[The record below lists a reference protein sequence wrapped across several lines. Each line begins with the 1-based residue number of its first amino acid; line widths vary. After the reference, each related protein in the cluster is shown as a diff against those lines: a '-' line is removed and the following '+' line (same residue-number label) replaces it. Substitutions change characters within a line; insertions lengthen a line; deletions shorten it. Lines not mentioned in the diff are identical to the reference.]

1 MIEQSYLSQL
11 QQHLFLPF
19 SFFYLDKLKNLYIFN
34 ENGII
39 LAVKPKIK
47 LILAIF
53 LVAAVSAIGASI
65 YINSTMRKGLSGTL
79 VRSSK
84 ADIRI
89 EKAKYAETKNGR
101 TEWELEADSAQ
112 YFKNDNLT
120 VFENVKVVFYSQ
132 NGVNYTLTGMEG
144 KLRNDSKDMDIVGN
158 VVVTSTDNYQL
169 KTDSLKYIAGVKQ
182 ISTKDKVFFTG
193 PNISIEG
200 VGFLADM
207 ITERVYISANVRTVV
222 KDAAI

>member
-1 MIEQSYLSQL
+1 M
-11 QQHLFLPF
+11 
-19 SFFYLDKLKNLYIFN
+19 
-34 ENGII
+34 
-39 LAVKPKIK
+39 KPKIK
-47 LILAIF
+47 LLLVIF

-65 YINSTMRKGLSGTL
+65 YINSMMSKGLSGTV

-89 EKAKYAETKNGR
+89 EKARYVETKNGR
-101 TEWELEADSAQ
+101 KEWELEADSAQ

-120 VFENVKVVFYSQ
+120 VFGNVKVVFYSQ
-132 NGVNYTLTGMEG
+132 KGVNYTLTGREG
-144 KLRNDSKDMDIVGN
+144 KLRNDTKDMDIAGDVT
-158 VVVTSTDNYQL
+158 VTSTDNYRL
-169 KTDSLKYIAGVKQ
+169 KTDSLKYVAANRQ

-193 PNISIEG
+193 PNITIEG
-200 VGFLADM
+200 IGFLADM

>member
-1 MIEQSYLSQL
+1 M
-11 QQHLFLPF
+11 
-19 SFFYLDKLKNLYIFN
+19 
-34 ENGII
+34 
-39 LAVKPKIK
+39 KPRVK
-47 LILAIF
+47 LIFVIF
-53 LVAAVSAIGASI
+53 LVVAVSAIGVSL
-65 YINSTMRKGLSGTL
+65 YINSTMRKGLSGTV
-79 VRSSK
+79 VRSSN

-89 EKAKYAETKNGR
+89 EKARYVETKNGR
-101 TEWELEADSAQ
+101 KDWELEADTAQ

-120 VFENVKVVFYSQ
+120 VFENVRVVFYSQ
-132 NGVNYTLTGMEG
+132 NGANYTLTGREG
-144 KLRNDSKDMDIVGN
+144 RLRNDSKDMDIVGN

-169 KTDSLKYIAGVKQ
+169 KTDSLKYIAGNRQ

-207 ITERVYISANVRTVV
+207 ITERAYVLANVRTVV